1 MSVTDDRR
9 AEPRAERQPQV
20 PTQQDG
26 QFERTP
32 PQDVAAEQCV
42 LGGMLL
48 SKDAIADVVEI
59 LKTNDF
65 YRPVHATIFDTILDI
80 YGRGEPADA
89 ITVAAALADS
99 GDLARIGGAPYLH
112 TCMAA
117 VPTAANAAYYARI
130 VSERAVLRRLVE
142 AGTKIVQLGYGTAQG
157 GSREVDDIVD
167 LAQQAVYDVTE
178 RRVSED
184 FAVLADMLQPTL
196 DEIEAVGA
204 QGGVMTGVPT
214 GFTDLD
220 RLLNG
225 LHGGQLII
233 VAGRPGLG
241 KALALDTPLP
251 TPDGWTTMGEVT
263 VGDRLLAADG
273 TPTTVTAAFEVRH
286 GRPCY
291 EVEFSDG
298 SVIVADAEHL
308 WKTTTRASRPQ
319 RAEKRSSHQWGEE
332 ARVAAAAAHRAV
344 AAAPDRLIT
353 YREAVEIAGDPFRN
367 VLHVVAGQAGASG
380 KVRREYIRRGQPW
393 QRSTDAYSAHALL
406 GGLLD
411 RVNRLMNTETTA
423 SHDQAVTTE
432 YIAATLRHPTDGR
445 LNHAVDNTRPL
456 VLPAQDLPVEPYT
469 LGAWL
474 GDGTTAGSSF
484 TTADPEILTFIE
496 SDGYVVEPTAAPFR
510 YGIKIPKAPSL
521 ADREC
526 VVCGNRFTPRG
537 PGVRACGRSCGG
549 KSRGLVDA
557 ATRAQCSCCGRPI
570 KYVSSAA
577 RRCQTCRSTRGS
589 FTGLLRSAGVLGNKH
604 IPPVYLRASEDQRRA
619 LLAGLLDTDGTIT
632 SSGNVQFTT
641 TSARLAEDVHEL
653 VVSLGYRCSISRKAV
668 KGRRPESSV
677 AYNLNFTAGDDVF
690 RLARKRQTHA
700 QRRHTGTLAR
710 TGHRYIVDVRPV
722 PSVPVRCVTVDNPD
736 HLYLA
741 GRSMIPT
748 HNSTASMDFARNA
761 AIRANQASAIFSLE
775 MSKVE
780 IVMRLLSAEA
790 RVPLHVLRSGQLSD
804 DDWTKLA
811 RCMGEIS
818 EAPLFV
824 DDTPSMNLM
833 EIRAK
838 ARRLKQRH
846 DLKLIVVDYLQLM
859 TSPKRTESRQ
869 QEVADLS
876 RGLKLLAKEVEC
888 PVIAVSQLNRGPE
901 QRTDK
906 RPQLSDLR
914 ESGCL
919 TAETKVLR
927 ADDNSEVT
935 LGELLSTGAKDIPVW
950 ALDESLRYTPR
961 TMTHVFPSG
970 NREVFR
976 MTLASGKQIDATANH
991 PFLTFGGW
999 VPLGELSPGAR
1010 IATPRHVPPPLIVR
1024 PWADAEV
1031 VLLAHL
1037 LGDGSFV
1044 RRQPVRYA
1052 SRDEVNLTTVTEAA
1066 KHFGVSA
1073 VRDDSEA
1080 ARVTT
1085 LRLPAPYRLA
1095 RGRRNPIAEWLD
1107 GLGLFGLR
1115 SHEKFVPGPVF
1126 GLPKEQITLFLHHL
1140 WATDGSVC
1148 VNKSGRGG
1156 RIYYSSTSRRMLD
1169 EISRLLLRYGITA
1182 RIKTVSV
1189 AGHRPQYT
1197 LDISGRDDQLRF
1209 LREIGVHGERAR
1221 GCADLLSALEAVKS
1235 NPNVDTVP
1243 REVWTRVRE
1252 VLADQGMSHRVFAKE
1267 MGTQFCGSTL
1277 WKHAPSR
1284 SRLAKIASVLDAADL
1299 ELHATNDIFWDEIVS
1314 IESRGEQEV
1323 FDATVLGTH
1332 NFIANGISTHN
1343 SIEQDA
1349 DVVIL
1354 LHRDD
1359 YYDKESP
1366 RAGEADFI
1374 VAKHRNGPTDTVTV
1388 AAQLHL
1394 SRFVDMAI
1402 V

>member
-1 MSVTDDRR
+1 MEGGPVSVTDDMR
-9 AEPRAERQPQV
+9 AEPRSSGGQPPAQR
-20 PTQQDG
+20 DG
-26 QFERTP
+26 QFDKTP

-65 YRPVHATIFDTILDI
+65 YRPVHATIFDIILDI
-80 YGRGEPADA
+80 YGRGEPADS

-99 GDLARIGGAPYLH
+99 GDLVRIGGAPYLH
-112 TCMAA
+112 TLIAS

-142 AGTKIVQLGYGTAQG
+142 AGTKIVQLGYGTASG
-157 GSREVDDIVD
+157 GSRDVDDVVD

-204 QGGVMTGVPT
+204 TGGMMTGVPT
-214 GFTDLD
+214 GFSDLD

-225 LHGGQLII
+225 LHAGQLII

-241 KALALDTPLP
+241 K
-251 TPDGWTTMGEVT
+251 
-263 VGDRLLAADG
+263 
-273 TPTTVTAAFEVRH
+273 
-286 GRPCY
+286 
-291 EVEFSDG
+291 
-298 SVIVADAEHL
+298 
-308 WKTTTRASRPQ
+308 
-319 RAEKRSSHQWGEE
+319 
-332 ARVAAAAAHRAV
+332 
-344 AAAPDRLIT
+344 
-353 YREAVEIAGDPFRN
+353 
-367 VLHVVAGQAGASG
+367 
-380 KVRREYIRRGQPW
+380 
-393 QRSTDAYSAHALL
+393 
-406 GGLLD
+406 
-411 RVNRLMNTETTA
+411 
-423 SHDQAVTTE
+423 
-432 YIAATLRHPTDGR
+432 
-445 LNHAVDNTRPL
+445 
-456 VLPAQDLPVEPYT
+456 
-469 LGAWL
+469 
-474 GDGTTAGSSF
+474 
-484 TTADPEILTFIE
+484 
-496 SDGYVVEPTAAPFR
+496 
-510 YGIKIPKAPSL
+510 
-521 ADREC
+521 
-526 VVCGNRFTPRG
+526 
-537 PGVRACGRSCGG
+537 
-549 KSRGLVDA
+549 
-557 ATRAQCSCCGRPI
+557 
-570 KYVSSAA
+570 
-577 RRCQTCRSTRGS
+577 
-589 FTGLLRSAGVLGNKH
+589 
-604 IPPVYLRASEDQRRA
+604 
-619 LLAGLLDTDGTIT
+619 
-632 SSGNVQFTT
+632 
-641 TSARLAEDVHEL
+641 
-653 VVSLGYRCSISRKAV
+653 
-668 KGRRPESSV
+668 
-677 AYNLNFTAGDDVF
+677 
-690 RLARKRQTHA
+690 
-700 QRRHTGTLAR
+700 
-710 TGHRYIVDVRPV
+710 
-722 PSVPVRCVTVDNPD
+722 
-736 HLYLA
+736 
-741 GRSMIPT
+741 
-748 HNSTASMDFARNA
+748 STASMDFARNA
-761 AIRANQASAIFSLE
+761 AIRANQAAAIFSLE

-846 DLKLIVVDYLQLM
+846 DLKMIVVDYLQLM

-919 TAETKVLR
+919 TAETRVVR
-927 ADDNSEVT
+927 ADDNTEIT
-935 LGELLSTGAKDIPVW
+935 LGELLSNGAKDIPVW

-970 NREVFR
+970 TREVFR
-976 MTLASGKQIDATANH
+976 LTLASGKQIDATANH
-991 PFLTFGGW
+991 PFLAFSGW
-999 VPLGELSPGAR
+999 LPLGELSPGDR
-1010 IATPRHVPPPLIVR
+1010 IATPRHLPPPMVTR
-1024 PWADAEV
+1024 PWVDAEV
-1031 VLLAHL
+1031 VMLAHL

-1044 RRQPVRYA
+1044 RHQPIRYA
-1052 SRDEVNLTTVTEAA
+1052 SCDELNLQAVTEAA
-1066 KHFGVSA
+1066 KHFGISA
-1073 VRDDSEA
+1073 VRDDYAA

-1095 RGRRNPIAEWLD
+1095 RGRRNPIASWLD
-1107 GLGLFGLR
+1107 ELGLFGLR
-1115 SHEKFVPGPVF
+1115 SHEKFLPSAVF
-1126 GLPKEQITLFLHHL
+1126 SLPKEQITSFLRHL
-1140 WATDGSVC
+1140 WATDGSVT
-1148 VNKSGRGG
+1148 VNGTGRGG
-1156 RIYYSSTSRRMLD
+1156 RVYFASTSRRMLED
-1169 EISRLLLRYGITA
+1169 ISRLLLRYGITA
-1182 RIKTVSV
+1182 RLRAVPV
-1189 AGHRPQYT
+1189 VGHRPQYT

-1209 LREIGVHGERAR
+1209 LREIGVYGQRSE
-1221 GCADLLSALEAVKS
+1221 GCAALLAALESTES
-1235 NPNVDTVP
+1235 NTNVDTVP
-1243 REVWTRVRE
+1243 REVWTRVKE
-1252 VLADQGMSHRVFAKE
+1252 ILVEQGMTHREFAAAI
-1267 MGTQFCGSTL
+1267 GTQFCGSAL
-1277 WKHAPSR
+1277 WKRAPSR
-1284 SRLAKIASVLDAADL
+1284 SRLAAIATVLNAADL
-1299 ELHATNDIFWDEIVS
+1299 DLHATNDIFWDSIVS
-1314 IESRGEQEV
+1314 IESLGEQEV
-1323 FDATVLGTH
+1323 FDATVLGKH
-1332 NFIANGISTHN
+1332 NFIANGIATHN

-1402 V
+1402 G

>member
-1 MSVTDDRR
+1 MR
-9 AEPRAERQPQV
+9 AEPRAGGQSPPPPR
-20 PTQQDG
+20 DG
-26 QFERTP
+26 QFDKTP

-59 LKTNDF
+59 LKSTDF
-65 YRPVHATIFDTILDI
+65 YRPVHATIFDAILDI
-80 YGRGEPADA
+80 YGRGEPADG

-99 GDLARIGGAPYLH
+99 GDLARVGGAPYLH

-117 VPTAANAAYYARI
+117 VPTAANASYYARI
-130 VSERAVLRRLVE
+130 VGERAVLRRLVE
-142 AGTKIVQLGYGTAQG
+142 AGTRIVQLGYGTAAG
-157 GSREVDDIVD
+157 GSRDVDDVVD
-167 LAQQAVYDVTE
+167 LAQQAVYEITE

-184 FAVLADMLQPTL
+184 FAILADMLQPTL

-225 LHGGQLII
+225 LHPGQLII

-241 KALALDTPLP
+241 KALALDTPLA
-251 TPDGWTTMGEVT
+251 TPDGWTTMGEVE
-263 VGDRLLAADG
+263 VGDLLLAADG
-273 TPTTVTAAFEVRH
+273 TPTTITTAFDVMR

-308 WKTTTRASRPQ
+308 WQTSTRTWALAPAGGIPADAARGS
-319 RAEKRSSHQWGEE
+319 AE
-332 ARVAAAAAHRAV
+332 
-344 AAAPDRLIT
+344 
-353 YREAVEIAGDPFRN
+353 AGDGVF
-367 VLHVVAGQAGASG
+367 
-380 KVRREYIRRGQPW
+380 
-393 QRSTDAYSAHALL
+393 
-406 GGLLD
+406 
-411 RVNRLMNTETTA
+411 TTA
-423 SHDQAVTTE
+423 Q
-432 YIAATLRHPTDGR
+432 IAATLRTGPEGR
-445 LNHAVDNTRPL
+445 PRHAVATCAPL
-456 VLPAQDLPVEPYT
+456 QLPERAVPIPPYG
-469 LGAWL
+469 LGGWL
-474 GDGTTAGSSF
+474 GDGRADPGHLAGSF
-484 TTADPEILTFIE
+484 LATLREI
-496 SDGYVVEPTAAPFR
+496 GV
-510 YGIKIPKAPSL
+510 L
-521 ADREC
+521 AD
-526 VVCGNRFTPRG
+526 
-537 PGVRACGRSCGG
+537 
-549 KSRGLVDA
+549 
-557 ATRAQCSCCGRPI
+557 
-570 KYVSSAA
+570 
-577 RRCQTCRSTRGS
+577 
-589 FTGLLRSAGVLGNKH
+589 KH
-604 IPPVYLRASEDQRRA
+604 IPRDYLRGSEAQRRA
-619 LLAGLLDTDGTIT
+619 LLAGLMDTAGTLTPTGDLRYT
-632 SSGNVQFTT
+632 S
-641 TSARLAEDVHEL
+641 TSRRLAGDVREL
-653 VVSLGYRCSISRKAV
+653 VVGLGYRCTVTGQPAP
-668 KGRRPESSV
+668 GRTGTTYTV
-677 AYNLNFTAGDDVF
+677 AFATPDAVF
-690 RLARKRQTHA
+690 RREPRASAEAVRP
-700 QRRHTGTLAR
+700 R
-710 TGHRYIVDVRPV
+710 TDPGVRYVVDVRPV
-722 PSVPVRCVTVDNPD
+722 ASVPVRCVTVDNPD

-761 AIRANQASAIFSLE
+761 AIRANQAAAIFSLE

-838 ARRLKQRH
+838 ARRLKQKH
-846 DLKLIVVDYLQLM
+846 DLKMIVVDYLQLM

-919 TAETKVLR
+919 TAETRLIR
-927 ADDNSEVT
+927 ADSNTEVT
-935 LGELLSTGAKDIPVW
+935 MGELLAAGTREIPVW
-950 ALDESLRYTPR
+950 ALDENLRYSPR
-961 TMTHVFPSG
+961 TMTHVFASG
-970 NREVFR
+970 RREVFR
-976 MTLASGKQIDATANH
+976 LTLASGKQIDATANH
-991 PFLTFGGW
+991 PFLTFAGW
-999 VPLGELSPGAR
+999 VPLGELTSGAR
-1010 IATPRHVPPPLIVR
+1010 LATPRHLPPPLAVR
-1024 PWADAEV
+1024 PWAEPEV

-1044 RRQPVRYA
+1044 RRQPIRYA
-1052 SRDEVNLTTVTEAA
+1052 SRDEENLTAVAEAA
-1066 KHFGVSA
+1066 KHFGITA
-1073 VRDDSEA
+1073 VRDEYEA

-1107 GLGLFGLR
+1107 KLGLFGLR
-1115 SHEKFVPGPVF
+1115 SHEKFIPQAIF
-1126 GLPKEQITLFLHHL
+1126 GMPKEQITLFLRHL
-1140 WATDGSVC
+1140 WATDGSVH

-1156 RIYYSSTSRRMLD
+1156 RVYFSSTSRRLLED
-1169 EISRLLLRYGITA
+1169 VSRLLLRYGITA
-1182 RIKTVSV
+1182 RLKVVPV
-1189 AGHRPQYT
+1189 AVHRPQYT

-1209 LREIGVHGERAR
+1209 LREIGVHGERAAT
-1221 GCADLLSALEAVKS
+1221 CEALLTALETIVG
-1235 NPNVDTVP
+1235 NTNVDTVP
-1243 REVWTRVRE
+1243 TEVWSRVRD
-1252 VLADQGMSHRVFAKE
+1252 VLVDRGMSQREFARAI
-1267 MGTQFCGSTL
+1267 GTQFCGSAL
-1277 WKHAPSR
+1277 WKRAPSR

-1299 ELHATNDIFWDEIVS
+1299 ELHATNDIFWDEITS
-1314 IESRGEQEV
+1314 IESLGEQEV
-1323 FDATVLGTH
+1323 YDATVLGTH
-1332 NFIANGISTHN
+1332 NFIANGIATHN

-1374 VAKHRNGPTDTVTV
+1374 VAKHRNGPTDSITV

>member
-1 MSVTDDRR
+1 MRTERSGGQ
-9 AEPRAERQPQV
+9 APAPAPRE
-20 PTQQDG
+20 G

-59 LKTNDF
+59 LKSTDF
-65 YRPVHATIFDTILDI
+65 YRPVHATIFDAILDI
-80 YGRGEPADA
+80 YGRGEPADP

-112 TCMAA
+112 TLIAS

-130 VSERAVLRRLVE
+130 VGERAVLRRLVE
-142 AGTKIVQLGYGTAQG
+142 AGTKIVQLGYGTGQG
-157 GSREVDDIVD
+157 GTRDVDDVVD
-167 LAQQAVYDVTE
+167 LAQQAVYDITE
-178 RRVSED
+178 RRVNED

-204 QGGVMTGVPT
+204 HGGMMTGVPT
-214 GFTDLD
+214 GFSDLD

-225 LHGGQLII
+225 LHPGQLII

-251 TPDGWTTMGEVT
+251 TPDGWTTMGEVA

-273 TPTTVTAAFEVRH
+273 TPTTVTAAFEVMH
-286 GRPCY
+286 DRPCY

-308 WKTTTRASRPQ
+308 WKTTTRASRRQPDARARHYWSEPAPARVRAAEAMVGGEPQ
-319 RAEKRSSHQWGEE
+319 RLVTLAQALQQVGPE
-332 ARVAAAAAHRAV
+332 
-344 AAAPDRLIT
+344 
-353 YREAVEIAGDPFRN
+353 FRN
-367 VLHVVAGQAGASG
+367 VLHTRQVGANGRVARPVTRAGKTGNWTAPGYPAGPLLTGLRERAERQVNAGTRVRHDGVV
-380 KVRREYIRRGQPW
+380 
-393 QRSTDAYSAHALL
+393 
-406 GGLLD
+406 
-411 RVNRLMNTETTA
+411 TTA
-423 SHDQAVTTE
+423 E
-432 YIAATLRHPTDGR
+432 IAATLRIDTADRR
-445 LNHAVDNTRPL
+445 LNHAVENCGPL
-456 VLPAQDLPVEPYT
+456 QLPERDLVVPPYT
-469 LGAWL
+469 LGVWL
-474 GDGTTAGSSF
+474 GDGHTGASRF
-484 TTADPEILTFIE
+484 TTADPEMTDLVAR
-496 SDGYVVEPTAAPFR
+496 DGFVVRPSGPMAYTVVRPTPVAT
-510 YGIKIPKAPSL
+510 
-521 ADREC
+521 ADRTC
-526 VVCGNRFTPRG
+526 VDCGCSI
-537 PGVRACGRSCGG
+537 RALRENP
-549 KSRGLVDA
+549 A
-557 ATRAQCSCCGRPI
+557 I
-570 KYVSSAA
+570 
-577 RRCQTCRSTRGS
+577 RRCAACHERNGS
-589 FTGLLRSAGVLGNKH
+589 LLALLRQIGVAAEKH
-604 IPPVYLRASEDQRRA
+604 IPRDYLRASEAQRRA
-619 LLAGLLDTDGTIT
+619 LLAGLMDTDGTVAPAGNLQYT
-632 SSGNVQFTT
+632 S
-641 TSARLAEDVHEL
+641 TSKRLAEDVREL
-653 VVSLGYRCSISRKAV
+653 VVSLGYRCTINERRVA
-668 KGRRPESSV
+668 GRTEASST
-677 AYNLNFTAGDDVF
+677 AYTLNFSTPDAVF
-690 RLARKRQTHA
+690 RLARKRTTHEA
-700 QRRHTGTLAR
+700 RRR
-710 TGHRYIVDVRPV
+710 TSSDVRTTSRFIVDVRPV
-722 PSVPVRCVTVDNPD
+722 ASVPVRCVTVDNPD

-741 GRSMIPT
+741 GRAMIPT

-761 AIRANQASAIFSLE
+761 AIRANQAAAIFSLE

-838 ARRLKQRH
+838 ARRLKQKH
-846 DLKLIVVDYLQLM
+846 DLKMIVVDYLQLM

-919 TAETKVLR
+919 TAETRLIR
-927 ADDNSEVT
+927 ADNNAEVT
-935 LGELLSTGAKDIPVW
+935 LGQLLADKSRQIPVW
-950 ALDESLRYTPR
+950 ALDESLRYTPH

-970 NREVFR
+970 VREVYR
-976 MTLASGKQIDATANH
+976 MTLASGKSIDATANH
-991 PFLTFGGW
+991 PFLTFAGW
-999 VPLGELSPGAR
+999 MPLDELTAGTR
-1010 IATPRHVPPPLIVR
+1010 VATPRHVPPPLDIR
-1024 PWADAEV
+1024 PWAEPEV

-1044 RRQPVRYA
+1044 RRQPIRYA
-1052 SRDEVNLTTVTEAA
+1052 SCDEMNLKAVADAA
-1066 KHFGVSA
+1066 KHFGITA
-1073 VRDDSEA
+1073 VRDDYPA

-1095 RGRRNPIAEWLD
+1095 RGRRNPVAEWLD
-1107 GLGLFGLR
+1107 RLGLFGLR
-1115 SHEKFVPGPVF
+1115 SHEKFVPQPVF
-1126 GLPKEQITLFLHHL
+1126 GMPKEQVTLFLRHL
-1140 WATDGSVC
+1140 WATDGSVT

-1156 RIYYSSTSRRMLD
+1156 RVYFGSTSRRLLED
-1169 EISRLLLRYGITA
+1169 ISRLLLRYGITA
-1182 RIKTVSV
+1182 RLRQVPV
-1189 AGHRPQYT
+1189 ARHRPQYT

-1209 LREIGVHGERAR
+1209 LREIGVHGERAVR
-1221 GCADLLSALEAVKS
+1221 CSALLASLEAMQS
-1235 NPNVDTVP
+1235 NTNVDTVP
-1243 REVWTRVRE
+1243 TEVWARVRE
-1252 VLADQGMSHRVFAKE
+1252 ILAEQGMSHREFAAAV
-1267 MGTQFCGSTL
+1267 GTQFCGSTM
-1277 WKHAPSR
+1277 WKRAPSR
-1284 SRLAKIASVLDAADL
+1284 SRLAKIAGVLDAADL
-1299 ELHATNDIFWDEIVS
+1299 DLHATNDIFWDEIVS
-1314 IESRGEQEV
+1314 VESLGERDV
-1323 FDATVLGTH
+1323 YDATVLGTH
-1332 NFIANGISTHN
+1332 NFIANGIATHN

-1374 VAKHRNGPTDTVTV
+1374 IAKHRNGPTDTVTV

>member
-1 MSVTDDRR
+1 MR
-9 AEPRAERQPQV
+9 AEPRAGGQPPAPAQR
-20 PTQQDG
+20 DG
-26 QFERTP
+26 QFDKTP

-65 YRPVHATIFDTILDI
+65 YRPVHATVFDAILDI
-80 YGRGEPADA
+80 YGRGEPADP

-112 TCMAA
+112 TLIAS

-130 VSERAVLRRLVE
+130 VGERAVLRRLVE
-142 AGTKIVQLGYGTAQG
+142 AGTRIVQLGYGTANG
-157 GSREVDDIVD
+157 GGRDVDDIVD
-167 LAQQAVYDVTE
+167 LAQQAVYEVTE
-178 RRVSED
+178 RRVNED

-225 LHGGQLII
+225 LHPGQLII

-241 KALALDTPLP
+241 K
-251 TPDGWTTMGEVT
+251 
-263 VGDRLLAADG
+263 
-273 TPTTVTAAFEVRH
+273 
-286 GRPCY
+286 
-291 EVEFSDG
+291 
-298 SVIVADAEHL
+298 
-308 WKTTTRASRPQ
+308 
-319 RAEKRSSHQWGEE
+319 
-332 ARVAAAAAHRAV
+332 
-344 AAAPDRLIT
+344 
-353 YREAVEIAGDPFRN
+353 
-367 VLHVVAGQAGASG
+367 
-380 KVRREYIRRGQPW
+380 
-393 QRSTDAYSAHALL
+393 
-406 GGLLD
+406 
-411 RVNRLMNTETTA
+411 
-423 SHDQAVTTE
+423 
-432 YIAATLRHPTDGR
+432 
-445 LNHAVDNTRPL
+445 
-456 VLPAQDLPVEPYT
+456 
-469 LGAWL
+469 
-474 GDGTTAGSSF
+474 
-484 TTADPEILTFIE
+484 
-496 SDGYVVEPTAAPFR
+496 
-510 YGIKIPKAPSL
+510 
-521 ADREC
+521 
-526 VVCGNRFTPRG
+526 
-537 PGVRACGRSCGG
+537 
-549 KSRGLVDA
+549 
-557 ATRAQCSCCGRPI
+557 
-570 KYVSSAA
+570 
-577 RRCQTCRSTRGS
+577 
-589 FTGLLRSAGVLGNKH
+589 
-604 IPPVYLRASEDQRRA
+604 
-619 LLAGLLDTDGTIT
+619 
-632 SSGNVQFTT
+632 
-641 TSARLAEDVHEL
+641 
-653 VVSLGYRCSISRKAV
+653 
-668 KGRRPESSV
+668 
-677 AYNLNFTAGDDVF
+677 
-690 RLARKRQTHA
+690 
-700 QRRHTGTLAR
+700 
-710 TGHRYIVDVRPV
+710 
-722 PSVPVRCVTVDNPD
+722 
-736 HLYLA
+736 
-741 GRSMIPT
+741 
-748 HNSTASMDFARNA
+748 STASMDFARNA
-761 AIRANQASAIFSLE
+761 AIRANQAAAIFSLE

-838 ARRLKQRH
+838 ARRLKQKH
-846 DLKLIVVDYLQLM
+846 DLKMIVVDYLQLM

-919 TAETKVLR
+919 TADTRLIR
-927 ADDNSEVT
+927 ADNNSEIT
-935 LGELLSTGAKDIPVW
+935 LGELLEAGAKEIPVW
-950 ALDESLRYTPR
+950 ALDENLRYAPR

-991 PFLTFGGW
+991 PFLTFAGW
-999 VPLGELSPGAR
+999 VPLGELTPGTR
-1010 IATPRHVPPPLIVR
+1010 LATPRHVPPPLAIR
-1024 PWADAEV
+1024 PWVEAEV

-1044 RRQPVRYA
+1044 RRQPIRYA
-1052 SRDEVNLTTVTEAA
+1052 SRDEENLQAVAEAA
-1066 KHFGVSA
+1066 KHFGITA
-1073 VRDDSEA
+1073 VRDEYEA

-1115 SHEKFVPGPVF
+1115 SHEKFLPQSVF
-1126 GLPKEQITLFLHHL
+1126 SMPKEQVTLFLRHL

-1156 RIYYSSTSRRMLD
+1156 RVYFSSTSRRMLED
-1169 EISRLLLRYGITA
+1169 ISRLLLRYGITA
-1182 RIKTVSV
+1182 RLKVVPV
-1189 AGHRPQYT
+1189 ARHRPQYT

-1209 LREIGVHGERAR
+1209 LREIGVHGERAPN
-1221 GCADLLSALEAVKS
+1221 CAELLASLESMTS
-1235 NPNVDTVP
+1235 NTNVDTVP
-1243 REVWTRVRE
+1243 PEVWTRVRE
-1252 VLADQGMSHRVFAKE
+1252 ILVEQGMSHREFAKAI
-1267 MGTQFCGSTL
+1267 GTQFCGSTL

-1314 IESRGEQEV
+1314 IESLGEQDV

-1332 NFIANGISTHN
+1332 NFIANGIATHN

-1374 VAKHRNGPTDTVTV
+1374 VAKHRNGPTDSITV

>member
-1 MSVTDDRR
+1 MEGGSVSVTDDMRT
-9 AEPRAERQPQV
+9 ESFPNGGQPSGPPPR
-20 PTQQDG
+20 DG
-26 QFERTP
+26 QFDKTP

-65 YRPVHATIFDTILDI
+65 YRPVHATIFDIILEI

-112 TCMAA
+112 TLIAS

-142 AGTKIVQLGYGTAQG
+142 AGTRIVQLGYGTG
-157 GSREVDDIVD
+157 GGGTRDVDDVVD

-184 FAVLADMLQPTL
+184 FAILADMLQPTL

-225 LHGGQLII
+225 LHAGQLII

-241 KALALDTPLP
+241 KALALDTQLP
-251 TPDGWTTMGEVT
+251 TPTGWTTMGEVK
-263 VGDRLLAADG
+263 VGDQLIAADG
-273 TPTTVTAAFEVRH
+273 RPTTVTHAYEVRH
-286 GRPCY
+286 NRPCY

-298 SVIVADAEHL
+298 SAIVADAEHL
-308 WKTTTRASRPQ
+308 WTTTTRASRRQQNELRP
-319 RAEKRSSHQWGEE
+319 RHQWDAS
-332 ARVAAAAAHRAV
+332 ARDKATAVHRAV
-344 AAAPDRLIT
+344 TSVPDRLVT
-353 YREAVEIAGDPFRN
+353 YREAVEIAGSEFRN
-367 VLHVVAGQAGASG
+367 VLHVVAAGVGIAG
-380 KVRREYIRRGQPW
+380 KVECQYSRNGKPWRR
-393 QRSTDAYSAHALL
+393 TVDAYSAHALFDAHL
-406 GGLLD
+406 S
-411 RVNRLMNTETTA
+411 RVSRVINSETTVA
-423 SHDQAVTTE
+423 HPRTVTTE
-432 YIAATLRHPTDGR
+432 HIAATLRHPADGR
-445 LNHAVDNTRPL
+445 ANHAVTNARPL
-456 VLPAQDLPVEPYT
+456 SLPTREDLPIPPYT
-469 LGAWL
+469 LGVWL
-474 GDGTTAGSSF
+474 GDGHSAGARF
-484 TTADPEILTFIE
+484 TSADPEIAQYVE
-496 SDGYVVEPTAAPFR
+496 ADGFLVTPGSGTYS
-510 YGIKIPKAPSL
+510 YGIKLPPPAPL
-521 ADREC
+521 DERC
-526 VVCGNRFTPRG
+526 CIVCGG
-537 PGVRACGRSCGG
+537 
-549 KSRGLVDA
+549 
-557 ATRAQCSCCGRPI
+557 
-570 KYVSSAA
+570 A
-577 RRCQTCRSTRGS
+577 RHCAPCRRLRGS
-589 FTGLLRSAGVLGNKH
+589 FTGLLRAAGVLDDKH
-604 IPPVYLRASEDQRRA
+604 IPQPYLRASEEQRRE
-619 LLAGLLDTDGTIT
+619 LLSGLLDTDGTAAPA
-632 SSGNVQFTT
+632 GHVQYTT
-641 TSARLAEDVHEL
+641 TSERLAEDVYEL
-653 VVSLGYRCSISRKAV
+653 VVSLGYRCSINRKRV
-668 KGRRPESSV
+668 NGRAPESST
-677 AYNLNFTAGDDVF
+677 AFILNFSTSDEVF
-690 RLARKRQTHA
+690 RLARKRESHA
-700 QRRHTGTLAR
+700 TRRHATGR
-710 TGHRYIVDVRPV
+710 TGARSRYIVDVRPV
-722 PSVPVRCVTVDNPD
+722 PSVPVRCVTVDNED

-761 AIRANQASAIFSLE
+761 AIRANHASAIFSLE

-914 ESGCL
+914 ESG
-919 TAETKVLR
+919 
-927 ADDNSEVT
+927 
-935 LGELLSTGAKDIPVW
+935 
-950 ALDESLRYTPR
+950 
-961 TMTHVFPSG
+961 
-970 NREVFR
+970 
-976 MTLASGKQIDATANH
+976 
-991 PFLTFGGW
+991 
-999 VPLGELSPGAR
+999 
-1010 IATPRHVPPPLIVR
+1010 
-1024 PWADAEV
+1024 
-1031 VLLAHL
+1031 
-1037 LGDGSFV
+1037 
-1044 RRQPVRYA
+1044 
-1052 SRDEVNLTTVTEAA
+1052 
-1066 KHFGVSA
+1066 
-1073 VRDDSEA
+1073 
-1080 ARVTT
+1080 
-1085 LRLPAPYRLA
+1085 
-1095 RGRRNPIAEWLD
+1095 
-1107 GLGLFGLR
+1107 
-1115 SHEKFVPGPVF
+1115 
-1126 GLPKEQITLFLHHL
+1126 
-1140 WATDGSVC
+1140 
-1148 VNKSGRGG
+1148 
-1156 RIYYSSTSRRMLD
+1156 
-1169 EISRLLLRYGITA
+1169 
-1182 RIKTVSV
+1182 
-1189 AGHRPQYT
+1189 
-1197 LDISGRDDQLRF
+1197 
-1209 LREIGVHGERAR
+1209 
-1221 GCADLLSALEAVKS
+1221 
-1235 NPNVDTVP
+1235 
-1243 REVWTRVRE
+1243 
-1252 VLADQGMSHRVFAKE
+1252 
-1267 MGTQFCGSTL
+1267 
-1277 WKHAPSR
+1277 
-1284 SRLAKIASVLDAADL
+1284 
-1299 ELHATNDIFWDEIVS
+1299 
-1314 IESRGEQEV
+1314 
-1323 FDATVLGTH
+1323 
-1332 NFIANGISTHN
+1332 

-1374 VAKHRNGPTDTVTV
+1374 IAKHRNGPTDTVTV